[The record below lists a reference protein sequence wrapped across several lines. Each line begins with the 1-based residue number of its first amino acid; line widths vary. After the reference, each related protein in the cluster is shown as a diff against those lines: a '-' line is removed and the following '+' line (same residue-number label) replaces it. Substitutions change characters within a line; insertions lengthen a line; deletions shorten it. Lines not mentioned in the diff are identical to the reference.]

1 MTLRLFRASP
11 GARVAAAAWLAAVVA
26 LAGSAPAGA
35 QTETGGAPTE
45 LWRTYPVDP
54 HEGQAPLRA
63 GNGSEEPAGAQRD
76 PGATN
81 GTDATSRDGAP
92 VAEPD
97 GEGAGE
103 PAVLVAVVGVAVL
116 LSGLLMVL
124 AVGRRV
130 ISAAPA
136 VSPAL
141 AGGREPREPRPAV
154 RARHALGPF
163 RRRSARVREPEP
175 DAAASPEA
183 AARPSVACDLA
194 GAVVAAVHAREDVEE
209 PGEQSPEEGAPEGE
223 ALPAL
228 ALGYGSRVGDNVEGS
243 GPTPPRRNDAGKRPA
258 ADPPAS
264 SSLRSDVEAL
274 RAKAHARE
282 PAKELPRLDTDA
294 LRRKARRSDEGEAL
308 DDTMRAVSSA
318 EKRLSPATDADVLKG
333 KFGRERS
340 TEDAGERRARAAP
353 PVQDAA
359 ADPLRASSDPSPW
372 DALPPQIVQREPPNE
387 SGFMLVR
394 AGRAVVSKRNDI
406 VMVVFVCL
414 VSVAFGIAIALLLN

>member
-1 MTLRLFRASP
+1 MTLRLLRASP
-11 GARVAAAAWLAAVVA
+11 GARVAAAGSLAAVVA

-130 ISAAPA
+130 IGAAPA
-136 VSPAL
+136 VSPAR

-154 RARHALGPF
+154 RARHAPGPV
-163 RRRSARVREPEP
+163 RRRSRARGREPEP

-183 AARPSVACDLA
+183 AARPSVARDLA
-194 GAVVAAVHAREDVEE
+194 GAVVAAVH
-209 PGEQSPEEGAPEGE
+209 
-223 ALPAL
+223 
-228 ALGYGSRVGDNVEGS
+228 
-243 GPTPPRRNDAGKRPA
+243 
-258 ADPPAS
+258 
-264 SSLRSDVEAL
+264 
-274 RAKAHARE
+274 
-282 PAKELPRLDTDA
+282 
-294 LRRKARRSDEGEAL
+294 
-308 DDTMRAVSSA
+308 
-318 EKRLSPATDADVLKG
+318 
-333 KFGRERS
+333 
-340 TEDAGERRARAAP
+340 
-353 PVQDAA
+353 
-359 ADPLRASSDPSPW
+359 
-372 DALPPQIVQREPPNE
+372 
-387 SGFMLVR
+387 
-394 AGRAVVSKRNDI
+394 
-406 VMVVFVCL
+406 
-414 VSVAFGIAIALLLN
+414 